1 MRLYVIA
8 DIHGHLDMLRAA
20 HDLIDADRRRVR
32 DPEAVIVHL
41 GDLVDRGPNSSGVID
56 HLRAGCAAGAPWVVL
71 KGNHDRM
78 FERFVREGVAHDP
91 HILSGKSWLHP
102 ALGGPATLASYG
114 VEAVDGAFAPA
125 AEAARQSVPETHL
138 EFLGSLPLWYETPD
152 LICVHAGI
160 RPGLALADQV
170 ENDLVWIREPFLS
183 DTTDHGRLI
192 VHGHTALD
200 APTHFGNRVD
210 LDAGTGYGRPLI
222 PAVFEGRKAWLL
234 TDVGRVPLDP

>member
-1 MRLYVIA
+1 MRLYAIA
-8 DIHGHLDMLRAA
+8 DIHGQLDMLRNAQS
-20 HDLIDADRRRVR
+20 LIDADRRRVG
-32 DPEAVIVHL
+32 DPDAVIVHL
-41 GDLVDRGPNSSGVID
+41 GDLVDRGPDSRGVIA
-56 HLRAGCAAGAPWVVL
+56 HLMEGCASGQPWVVL

-78 FERFVREGVAHDP
+78 FERFARDGVAHDP

-114 VEAVDGAFAPA
+114 ITAEDGVFEPAV
-125 AEAARQSVPETHL
+125 EAARKAVPDAHL
-138 EFLGSLPLWYETPD
+138 AFLGGLPLWYETPD

-160 RPGLALADQV
+160 RPGVTLEDQV
-170 ENDLVWIREPFLS
+170 ENDLIWIREPFLS

-210 LDAGTGYGRPLI
+210 LDAGSGYGRPLI
-222 PAVFEGRKAWLL
+222 PTVFEGRSAWLL
-234 TDVGRVPLDP
+234 TEAGRVPLIP